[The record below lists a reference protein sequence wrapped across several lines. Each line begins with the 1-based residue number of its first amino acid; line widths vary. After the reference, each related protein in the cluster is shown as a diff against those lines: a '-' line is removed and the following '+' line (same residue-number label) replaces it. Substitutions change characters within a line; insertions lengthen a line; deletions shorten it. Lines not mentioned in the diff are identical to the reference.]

1 MLIVDSVYCQ
11 MQYCAGAKF
20 GIFLGG
26 GEEGGLAPVAPEK
39 RLKFKDLTCP
49 VGGLNPHSYPP
60 LNTPLELCTV
70 IYLLCYIHCA
80 LCTVSCE
87 LCTVLHCVLC
97 TMHRAL
103 WPLSR
108 KFKKYRLTKL
118 LSFLLWGLKICVE
131 KEIEIIKK
139 LNNIIFRKQIL
150 VANRVSNTLLHD
162 DTLL

>member
-150 VANRVSNTLLHD
+150 VANRVSVLFTVQLCK
-162 DTLL
+162 